1 VEPIM
6 KIKNS
11 QVTKGQQDVVSLFE
25 TFAQR
30 LAAALPKR
38 TQPFFLSLLLGAL
51 LAVARRRT
59 VTQWIRAAQL
69 SDDFRQAFY
78 HIPNIGCKGV
88 EIFDTM
94 HDIIIEQL
102 RPVIATAAT
111 IRIVLDDSP
120 TKRYG
125 RKIEGAGY
133 HHNPTPGRTN
143 AKICFGHSWV
153 VAVLVVTHPAFGEI
167 SLPIAAELY
176 LRKKEIDKLQAKYKR
191 TFQTKTAMAVKIV
204 ERLVPKFKGFGKPIE
219 VIVDGGYAKDTVLLP
234 LGKLD
239 NVTTITRLR
248 RDAAV
253 FDMPVVPAKKG
264 RGRPKTYGER
274 IAMKAMVEDEE
285 GWQYVKCRQY
295 GQVVTKKV
303 KCFVATSKL
312 TKGKPIKVVL
322 IKEDEKTWVPLMSTN
337 AGQSAAEVLE
347 SYGVRFGIEEVF
359 KDLKEVW
366 GWGKQEVRLL
376 ESNEAAT
383 AMNMV
388 LYGMVELATWNRTH
402 KELVDRSLSPWDDQ
416 NRRPSH
422 AERRNFLRRAIL
434 TNEFIAACN
443 TQTITTKLK
452 KTLKRLLYLAP

>member
-1 VEPIM
+1 M
-6 KIKNS
+6 KIKK
-11 QVTKGQQDVVSLFE
+11 QQITKGQQDAVSLFE
-25 TFAQR
+25 RFAEL
-30 LAAALPKR
+30 LAAKLPAKTR
-38 TQPFFLSLLLGAL
+38 PFFLSLVLGAL

-59 VTQWIRAAQL
+59 VTQWVKAAQL
-69 SDDFRQAFY
+69 SDDFRQVFY
-78 HIPNIGCKGV
+78 HMPNIGCKGV
-88 EIFDTM
+88 EIFDAMTE
-94 HDIIIEQL
+94 IIIEQL
-102 RPVIATAAT
+102 RPVIATATT

-125 RKIEGAGY
+125 RKIEGAGW
-133 HHNPTPGRTN
+133 HHNPTPGRTD

-176 LRKKEIDKLQAKYKR
+176 LRQKEVDKLQTKYNRK
-191 TFQTKTAMAVKIV
+191 FQTKTAMAVAIV
-204 ERLVPKFKGFGKPIE
+204 QRLVPKFTGFGKPIE

-253 FDMPVVPAKKG
+253 FDLPPPRKPKQRGAPKK
-264 RGRPKTYGER
+264 YGER
-274 IAMKAMVEDEE
+274 IDMKAMVEDED
-285 GWQYVKCRQY
+285 GWQYVECRQY
-295 GQVVTKKV
+295 GQTVQKRV

-312 TKGKPIKVVL
+312 TRGKPVKVVL

-337 AGQSAAEVLE
+337 AEHSAVEIME

-366 GWGKQEVRLL
+366 GWGKQELRLL

-383 AMNMV
+383 TMNMV
-388 LYGMVELATWNRTH
+388 LFGMVELATWNRTH
-402 KELVDRSLSPWDDQ
+402 KEIVDRSLSPWDDPT
-416 NRRPSH
+416 RRPSH
-422 AERRNFLRRAIL
+422 EDRRNFIRRSSLI
-434 TNEFIAACN
+434 NEFNAACN
-443 TQTITTKLK
+443 SNSITQKLIS
-452 KTLKRLLYLAP
+452 TLKRLLNLAA

>member
-1 VEPIM
+1 M
-6 KIKNS
+6 KIKKS
-11 QVTKGQQDVVSLFE
+11 QQESVSLFE
-25 TFAQR
+25 KFAER
-30 LAAALPKR
+30 LAMMLPKK
-38 TQPFFLSLLLGAL
+38 TQPFFISLLLGAL
-51 LAVARRRT
+51 LAIARRRT
-59 VTQWIRAAQL
+59 VTQWLMAAQN

-78 HIPNIGCKGV
+78 HMPNIGCKGV
-88 EIFDTM
+88 EIFDAMTK
-94 HDIIIEQL
+94 IIIEQL
-102 RPVIATAAT
+102 GPVIATAAT
-111 IRIVLDDSP
+111 IRLVLDDSP

-176 LRKKEIDKLQAKYKR
+176 LRQKEIDKLQTKYKR
-191 TFQTKTAMAVKIV
+191 TFQTKTAMAVAMV
-204 ERLVPKFKGFGKPIE
+204 ERLVPQFKGFGKPLEI
-219 VIVDGGYAKDTVLLP
+219 IVDGGYAKDTVLLP

-253 FDMPVVPAKKG
+253 FDMPPPRRPGQRGASKK
-264 RGRPKTYGER
+264 YGER
-274 IAMKAMVEDEE
+274 ITMKTMVEDAEE
-285 GWQYVKCRQY
+285 WCDVECRQY
-295 GQVVTKKV
+295 GQVVKKRM

-337 AGQSAAEVLE
+337 AEMSAVEILE
-347 SYGVRFGIEEVF
+347 SYRVRFGIEEVF

-366 GWGKQEVRLL
+366 GWGKQELRLL

-388 LYGMVELATWNRTH
+388 LYAMVELATWNRTH
-402 KELVDRSLSPWDDQ
+402 KELTDRSNAPWDNH

-422 AERRNFLRRAIL
+422 ADRRNFLRRSIL
-434 TNEFIAACN
+434 INECN
-443 TQTITTKLK
+443 LALNANSITTKLK
-452 KTLKRLLYLAP
+452 NSLKRLLKLAA